1 MSFLGRPHVISE
13 DYVNFVGDIMY
24 PQNKFGSYGFDPNA
38 GRFSVERISALGY
51 ILSPLRRASTIE
63 KWSPYEVAVFEG
75 SLSLFGKDFW
85 QASKLI
91 KTKSTKDVIEFYYCW
106 KKTDHYKQ
114 WKKQYTV
121 DTRDVLQREES

>member
-1 MSFLGRPHVISE
+1 MTE
-13 DYVNFVGDIMY
+13 DYTNFVGEIMY
-24 PQNKFGSYGFDPNA
+24 PKQKFGAFGFDPSSSRFA
-38 GRFSVERISALGY
+38 VERFSTLGY
-51 ILSPLRRASTIE
+51 LLSPLRRPTVIE

-91 KTKSTKDVIEFYYCW
+91 KTKNTKEVIEFYYCW

-114 WKKQYTV
+114 WKKGFVQDER
-121 DTRDVLQREES
+121 DTPPAKGD